1 MCRALS
7 LRRVQIHQRGGL
19 FMLTVYGNDRVAVLA
34 ELSIQLVRQ
43 PTDSPL
49 VPRTVNVYDQHSVY
63 WPEWRLANRSAA

>member
-1 MCRALS
+1 
-7 LRRVQIHQRGGL
+7 
-19 FMLTVYGNDRVAVLA
+19 MLTVYGNDRVAVLA